1 MNTMSNYTLR
11 NWFLFEGGHM
21 AMRGCKQSTTSPLQS
36 SSGETVTALDEILFY
51 LILFGLGVLIGEMV
65 LQSFFRI
72 TGVL

>member
-1 MNTMSNYTLR
+1 MNTMSNYTLG

-21 AMRGCKQSTTSPLQS
+21 AMRGCKQCTASPLQS
-36 SSGETVTALDEILFY
+36 SSGETVTALDGILFY
-51 LILFGLGVLIGEMV
+51 LILFGLGMLIGEMV